1 MASLA
6 ELPTKMRSEIQQL
19 ISTEVSRQVEARV
32 QQEMTAYQAK
42 QAAADH
48 DFLNRPVR
56 EQNMAIFLTRFAQ
69 EGSSAVDH
77 DRLATL
83 ARATA
88 VSVCPTPVSA
98 QHMSIHTS
106 GGVQAR

>member
-1 MASLA
+1 
-6 ELPTKMRSEIQQL
+6 MRSEIQQL

-32 QQEMTAYQAK
+32 RQEMTAYQAK

-69 EGSSAVDH
+69 EGSRAVDNGN
-77 DRLATL
+77 LATL

-88 VSVCPTPVSA
+88 VSFLLTLVP
-98 QHMSIHTS
+98 SIGSS
-106 GGVQAR
+106 GGVEPVDNDAHASMFERVWP